1 MSSSSEL
8 INEAL
13 SRITGVRSEFV
24 RFCVAALP
32 SLRKMEHAARQSLL
46 NECSEHSLR
55 EPLQYHYKSDLKVVG
70 WTERLNGDQVI
81 AMMAIGLFAHIGERV
96 DLCGALI
103 DMFPEIEV
111 AVRIEAQVRQVL
123 EQEETEA
130 ERQRFARA
138 APLLAATESA

>member
-1 MSSSSEL
+1 MGSSSDL

-13 SRITGVRSEFV
+13 AKVAGVRAEFV
-24 RFCVAALP
+24 RFCIAALP
-32 SLRKMEHAARQSLL
+32 RLRKMETASRKGLL

-55 EPLQYHYKSDLKVVG
+55 EPLQYHYKADLKLAG

-81 AMMAIGLFAHIGERV
+81 AMMAIGLFAHMGERV